1 MEKSPD
7 PREQR
12 LKEVV
17 ELFTPPEGVS
27 HEEFRAR
34 LADDEQARNELRDQF
49 EQGRLAGRFPALSE
63 FWTYLS
69 PREREAFFETGG
81 MQAMSSLKVPKDS
94 HLRIRQ
100 LRSLLWNEPEFRTRY
115 PQAYDILSPHRAQR
129 TEHSGLPL
137 PSFGIRILRHLPFP
151 HIQTPSALAEGD
163 AYSATYLHQK
173 ELGPPPVDQN
183 FRPLEGGFLRGL
195 LLDILRREEYS
206 ERIAP
211 IDRDSDLFEGVDVPG
226 EAAVRLT
233 DLRVGPL
240 LDPQAFED
248 ELIPSLKLLKRPI
261 TVAHVV
267 EWKHQCIGNK
277 SEAEFDPLYQE
288 FGDRIKK
295 TSRSRDKAAWDE
307 LLEQMADYEATHKPK
322 SPTDGLTV
330 RELESLKA
338 RIAVVSFAA
347 AALFLFIDLSMPN
360 LDKEKP
366 YRLAEQIKKLAAL
379 IRKLAFS
386 LNDQASEL
394 ETLLANRSAGRQP
407 RSDGDCHRA
416 LTEWRMGSSLD
427 DIAKGLRI
435 TPYSSNTGKGTRNWK
450 SVVKGIIAKGKAVEN
465 KRYPR
470 AAAIFASYKDSPH
483 IRRKA
488 HRAYRTYLLQTTRMP
503 SYNPFW
509 EVGRKIRVNH
519 QKQRGLEIID
529 AYIQL
534 GYCLVRSKSTLL

>member
-1 MEKSPD
+1 
-7 PREQR
+7 
-12 LKEVV
+12 
-17 ELFTPPEGVS
+17 
-27 HEEFRAR
+27 
-34 LADDEQARNELRDQF
+34 
-49 EQGRLAGRFPALSE
+49 
-63 FWTYLS
+63 
-69 PREREAFFETGG
+69 
-81 MQAMSSLKVPKDS
+81 
-94 HLRIRQ
+94 
-100 LRSLLWNEPEFRTRY
+100 
-115 PQAYDILSPHRAQR
+115 
-129 TEHSGLPL
+129 
-137 PSFGIRILRHLPFP
+137 
-151 HIQTPSALAEGD
+151 
-163 AYSATYLHQK
+163 
-173 ELGPPPVDQN
+173 
-183 FRPLEGGFLRGL
+183 
-195 LLDILRREEYS
+195 
-206 ERIAP
+206 
-211 IDRDSDLFEGVDVPG
+211 
-226 EAAVRLT
+226 
-233 DLRVGPL
+233 
-240 LDPQAFED
+240 
-248 ELIPSLKLLKRPI
+248 
-261 TVAHVV
+261 
-267 EWKHQCIGNK
+267 
-277 SEAEFDPLYQE
+277 
-288 FGDRIKK
+288 
-295 TSRSRDKAAWDE
+295 
-307 LLEQMADYEATHKPK
+307 MADYHSTHKPK

-450 SVVKGIIAKGKAVEN
+450 SVVKGIIAKGKAIEN

-470 AAAIFASYKDSPH
+470 AAGVFANYKDSPH

-503 SYNPFW
+503 GYNPFW

-519 QKQRGLEIID
+519 QKQRGLEIIH

-534 GYCLVRSKSTLL
+534 GYYLVRNKSILP